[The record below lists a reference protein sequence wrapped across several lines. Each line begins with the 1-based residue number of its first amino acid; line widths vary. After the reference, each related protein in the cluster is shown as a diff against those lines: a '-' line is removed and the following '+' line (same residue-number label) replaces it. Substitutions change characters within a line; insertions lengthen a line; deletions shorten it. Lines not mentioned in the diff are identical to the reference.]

1 MNRLYA
7 FIFFLFNLIG
17 GVSAF
22 AGDPLVFADNHS
34 ILHNLLFKRFFS
46 SNGLPDERIRS
57 IFQDH
62 NGYLWIGTMNG
73 ICRYDGYSFKNF
85 FKTKNNNSI
94 SGNWAYTITED
105 ASHNIWI
112 GTNEGFSKFDQEKEI
127 FVNYS
132 LPNRLAS
139 QQSKRVNSLV
149 FDKDG
154 LLWIG
159 GKLGI
164 IQYNPSTNTFKQ
176 FPFSLLN
183 NNVSKIILGQ
193 NNYLWVATD
202 NGMAHYNLSSGK
214 FNFFNL
220 QIKPNAYGDKIWSL
234 MEDNQD
240 LYIGTGSSGL
250 LKLPHLKGENY
261 GAFKYLNNFKSG
273 DESLENTQ
281 VFDIRKSAIG
291 DLWLGTEKGLAK
303 ISKLG
308 TTDASL
314 DYYRNSSVNER
325 SISSDRVYCVFIDK
339 TNVLWCGTE
348 VGLNNLQLSA
358 LPFNYYSF
366 SGLKITDQVR
376 GIYSAN
382 GKDIWIATYKSG
394 FYKYNTTNDDC
405 RSYSFKPD
413 NSFFNGTRSVIIN
426 KDNVLVGTL
435 NGIVQINDNGNNYQ
449 NILQGNAVFA
459 MYKDRKSNVWV
470 GTNNGL
476 FKLDVNLAV
485 QNYTTKFA
493 TTKGFT
499 SHFVRSIFEDHL
511 GNIWVGF
518 ENGGIAFINP
528 KTDKPIFITN
538 QSNNDGVFG
547 STIYSVAEY
556 PNNTLWIGSE
566 SGLTK
571 MTLPNGEIHDLSK
584 ASFKNYSVQNG
595 LPDKSVNGILSDDNG
610 HLWISSIKGLVK
622 FDISNEVFQNY
633 LPNIYF
639 NHGCCYKINQHQF
652 YYGTSDGFI
661 EFDPAAIVEDK
672 YLPDVAISDVK
683 LFNQSISINDKFNG
697 EVILNQSIS
706 NTRKL
711 IFNYKNNVFTLD
723 FAALHF
729 ANPEQNKFAYKMEGF
744 DKDWIDAT
752 ASSRSATYTNLDPGT
767 YIFKLKA
774 ANYLGIWN
782 NKPVELKITI
792 LPPPWKT
799 WWALLIY
806 LLMAITFLYYFTIY
820 VLDQIKQK
828 HQLRYE
834 QIEKNQLKN
843 LDALKTQFFTDI
855 SHEFRTP
862 LSLILGP
869 SEEIL
874 ASDVINNDVRHKAQ
888 LINRNSKKLLY
899 LIDELMTFQKLDQG
913 KLQLKPQQVEMLS
926 FVKDIYQNFQHL
938 AHKKEINFT
947 LTADRESY
955 LLLVD
960 SGKMEMVLNNLLFNA
975 FKYAPQ
981 HGSISI
987 TLQNCDSNQLPSPP
1001 PSHHQQWLQV
1011 SVEDN
1016 GKGITDSDFSH
1027 LFDRYFQSNNALK
1040 GTGVGLSLTKS
1051 LVELHGGIITATSEP
1066 GVKTS
1071 FSFYLPIDANVTTA
1085 STDANDIMVEHS
1097 YVFDYNVN
1105 ELVDDSILSQGEHL
1119 DRNKAKDTL
1128 LLVDDNVE
1136 VLDYLE
1142 MVFQNQYNIARA
1154 ENGALALDYLQ
1165 NHEPDLIISDVMMP
1179 EMDGITL
1186 CKEIKTNVLISHIP
1200 IILLTAKATVNNTL
1214 EGLKIGA
1221 DDYVPKPFYP
1231 DVLRVKVQNFIEAK
1245 KRLIEK
1251 FVQTEGGV
1259 VIPKN
1264 ITHNP
1269 LDEEFMNNVLAAINK
1284 NMDNEEFSVEEL
1296 GSMVAMSRSNLFRKL
1311 KAITGQTPVEFI
1323 YFIRMNRAMQ
1333 LLLERKHS
1341 VSQIS
1346 FEVGFKSPS
1355 SFTKSFKKQFGKAPT
1370 DFLNTAIAKQR
1381 EEDEEDS
1388 EL

>member
-1 MNRLYA
+1 MNKLYA
-7 FIFFLFNLIG
+7 FLIFICSLLG
-17 GVSAF
+17 GGSAF
-22 AGDPLVFADNHS
+22 AGDPIISTDNHA
-34 ILHNLLFKRFFS
+34 ILPNLLFKRFFS

-85 FKTKNNNSI
+85 FKTKKNNSI

-112 GTNEGFSKFDQEKEI
+112 GTNEGFSKFDQEKET

-132 LPNRLAS
+132 LPNRLVT

-159 GKLGI
+159 GKLGLM
-164 IQYNPSTNTFKQ
+164 QYNPATNSFKQ
-176 FPFSLLN
+176 FPNTPLN
-183 NNVSKIILGQ
+183 INVSKIILGK
-193 NNYLWVATD
+193 NDYLWLATD
-202 NGMAHYNLSSGK
+202 KGLVHFNLGSGK
-214 FNFFNL
+214 YDFFNL

-234 MEDNQD
+234 LEDSED
-240 LYIGTGSSGL
+240 LYVGTASSGL
-250 LKLPHLKGENY
+250 LKLPHTKGESY
-261 GAFKYLNNFKSG
+261 GAFQYLNQYKAG

-281 VFDIRKSAIG
+281 VFDIRKSSIG
-291 DLWLGTEKGLAK
+291 DFWLGTEKGLAK

-308 TTDASL
+308 TANASL

-382 GKDIWIATYKSG
+382 GKDIWLATYKSG
-394 FYKYNTTNDDC
+394 FYKYNTTNDNT
-405 RSYSFKPD
+405 RSFNFKPD
-413 NSFFNGTRSVIIN
+413 NSFYNGTRSVIIN

-435 NGIVQINDNGNNYQ
+435 DGIVQINGDGTNYQ

-459 MYKDRKSNVWV
+459 MCKDRKSNVWV

-476 FKLDVNLAV
+476 FRIENNGTIQSYA
-485 QNYTTKFA
+485 TKF
-493 TTKGFT
+493 TTAKGFT
-499 SHFVRSIFEDHL
+499 SPFVRSIFEDHS

-518 ENGGIAFINP
+518 ENGGIAFINT
-528 KTDKPIFITN
+528 KTDTPIFVTSKSDN
-538 QSNNDGVFG
+538 EGVFG

-556 PNNTLWIGSE
+556 PDNTLWIGSE

-571 MTLPNGEIHDLSK
+571 MTLPNGGIQGI
-584 ASFKNYSVQNG
+584 ANATFKNYSVQNG

-622 FDISNEVFQNY
+622 FDIASEIFQNY
-633 LPNIYF
+633 LPNLYF
-639 NHGCCYKINQHQF
+639 NHGCCYKLSRHQF

-661 EFDPAAIVEDK
+661 EFDPEAIAEDK

-683 LFNQSISINDKFNG
+683 LFNQSIKIDEAFNG
-697 EVILNQSIS
+697 DVILNQSLS
-706 NTRKL
+706 NTKKL

-729 ANPEQNKFAYKMEGF
+729 ANPEQNMFAYKMEGF
-744 DKDWIDAT
+744 DKDWIQAT
-752 ASSRSATYTNLDPGT
+752 TSSRSATYTNLDPGT
-767 YIFKLKA
+767 YTFKLKA

-782 NKPVELKITI
+782 DNPVELKITI

-799 WWALLIY
+799 WWAILIY
-806 LLMAITFLYYFTIY
+806 IALAITFLYYFTIY

-874 ASDVINNDVRHKAQ
+874 ASDAINSDMRHKAQ

-913 KLQLKPQQVEMLS
+913 KLQLKPQQVEMLG

-938 AHKKEINFT
+938 AQKKKIEFT
-947 LTADRESY
+947 ITADKESY
-955 LLLVD
+955 LVHAD
-960 SGKMEMVLNNLLFNA
+960 AGKMEMVLNNLLFNA
-975 FKYAPQ
+975 FKYVPQ
-981 HGSISI
+981 QGSITI
-987 TLQNCDSNQLPSPP
+987 TMHLCNSQQLPSPP
-1001 PSHHQQWLQV
+1001 PSSHQQWLQV

-1016 GKGITDSDFSH
+1016 GKGISDTDFSH

-1051 LVELHGGIITATSEP
+1051 LVELHGGIITAKSEP

-1071 FSFYLPIDANVTTA
+1071 FSFYLPIDATSSATVPNKESVA
-1085 STDANDIMVEHS
+1085 IEQK
-1097 YVFDYNVN
+1097 YVFDYDIND
-1105 ELVDDSILSQGEHL
+1105 LVDDSILSQGEHL
-1119 DRNKAKDTL
+1119 DRSKAKDTL

-1142 MVFQNQYNIARA
+1142 MVFQNQYNIVRA
-1154 ENGALALDYLQ
+1154 ENGVQALAYLD

-1200 IILLTAKATVNNTL
+1200 IILLTAKATVDNTL

-1245 KRLIEK
+1245 KRFIER

-1323 YFIRMNRAMQ
+1323 YFIRMNKAMQ

-1370 DFLNTAIAKQR
+1370 DYLNNAIAKQR
-1381 EEDEEDS
+1381 EEEE
-1388 EL
+1388 E

>member
-7 FIFFLFNLIG
+7 FLIFICSTLG
-17 GVSAF
+17 GTNAF
-22 AGDPLVFADNHS
+22 AGDPLVSTDNHA
-34 ILHNLLFKRFFS
+34 ILPNILFKRFFS

-112 GTNEGFSKFDQEKEI
+112 GTNEGFSKFDQEKET
-127 FVNYS
+127 FENFS
-132 LPNRLAS
+132 LPNRLVT

-149 FDKDG
+149 FDTNG
-154 LLWIG
+154 MLWIG
-159 GKLGI
+159 GKLGL
-164 IQYNPSTNTFKQ
+164 IQYNPIANTFKQ
-176 FPFSLLN
+176 FPFSPLN
-183 NNVSKIILGQ
+183 INVSKIILGK
-193 NNYLWVATD
+193 NNYLWAATD
-202 NGMAHYNLSSGK
+202 KGLVHYNLVSGSYD
-214 FNFFNL
+214 FFSL

-234 MEDNQD
+234 LEDNEN
-240 LYIGTGSSGL
+240 LFIGTASSGL
-250 LKLPHLKGENY
+250 LKLPHLTGRSF
-261 GAFKYLNNFKSG
+261 GAFQYLNKYNSG

-281 VFDIRKSAIG
+281 VFDIRKSSIG
-291 DLWLGTEKGLAK
+291 DFWLGTEKGLAK

-308 TTDASL
+308 TTNASL
-314 DYYRNSSVNER
+314 DYYRNSSVNEK
-325 SISSDRVYCVFIDK
+325 SISSDRVYCIFIDK

-366 SGLKITDQVR
+366 SGLNMTDQVR

-382 GKDIWIATYKSG
+382 GKDIWLATYKSG
-394 FYKYNTTNDDC
+394 FYRYNTTLDNTH
-405 RSYSFKPD
+405 SFNFKPD

-426 KDNVLVGTL
+426 KENVLVGTL
-435 NGIVQINDNGNNYQ
+435 DGIIQINGNGNNYQ

-459 MYKDRKSNVWV
+459 MYKDRKSKVWV

-476 FKLDVNLAV
+476 FRLDGNGAIES
-485 QNYTTKFA
+485 YATKFA
-493 TTKGFT
+493 TAKRFT
-499 SHFVRSIFEDHL
+499 SPFVRSIFEDHS

-528 KTDKPIFITN
+528 QTDKPVFVTSKSEN
-538 QSNNDGVFG
+538 EGVFG
-547 STIYSVAEY
+547 STIYSIAEY
-556 PNNTLWIGSE
+556 PDNTLWIGSE

-571 MTLPNGEIHDLSK
+571 MSLPNGEIK
-584 ASFKNYSVQNG
+584 GVENATFKNYSVQNG
-595 LPDKSVNGILSDDNG
+595 LPDKSVNGILSDENG

-622 FDISNEVFQNY
+622 FDISTEVFQNY
-633 LPNIYF
+633 LPNLYF
-639 NHGCCYKINQHQF
+639 NHGCCYKLSKHQF

-661 EFDPAAIVEDK
+661 EFDPAAILEDK
-672 YLPDVAISDVK
+672 YLPEVAISDVK
-683 LFNQSISINDKFNG
+683 LFNQSIKIDAEFNG
-697 EVILNQSIS
+697 DVILNHSLS
-706 NTRKL
+706 STKKL
-711 IFNYKNNVFTLD
+711 SFNYKNNVFTLD

-729 ANPEQNKFAYKMEGF
+729 ANPEQNMFAYKMEGF
-744 DKDWIDAT
+744 DKDWIQAT
-752 ASSRSATYTNLDPGT
+752 SSSRSATYTNLDPGT
-767 YIFKLKA
+767 YTFKLKA

-782 NKPVELKITI
+782 DTPVELKISI

-874 ASDVINNDVRHKAQ
+874 ASNAINSDVRHKAQ

-913 KLQLKPQQVEMLS
+913 KLQLKPQQIEMLT

-938 AHKKEINFT
+938 AQKKEIEFT
-947 LTADRESY
+947 ITADKDCY
-955 LLLVD
+955 LANVD
-960 SGKMEMVLNNLLFNA
+960 AGKMEMVLNNLLFNA
-975 FKYAPQ
+975 FKYVQ
-981 HGSISI
+981 QQGVVTI
-987 TLQNCDSNQLPSPP
+987 TMQSCNSQQLPSPP
-1001 PSHHQQWLQV
+1001 PSSHPQWMQV

-1016 GKGITDSDFSH
+1016 GKGINDTDFSH
-1027 LFDRYFQSNNALK
+1027 LFDRYFQSNNAIK

-1051 LVELHGGIITATSEP
+1051 LIELHGGIITANSEP

-1071 FSFYLPIDANVTTA
+1071 FSFYLPIEADLPATMPAKESFAIEQN
-1085 STDANDIMVEHS
+1085 
-1097 YVFDYNVN
+1097 YVFDYDIND
-1105 ELVDDSILSQGEHL
+1105 LIDDSILSQGEHF
-1119 DRNKAKDTL
+1119 DRIKSKDTL

-1142 MVFQNQYNIARA
+1142 LVFQNQYNIARA
-1154 ENGALALDYLQ
+1154 ENGSLALEYLQ
-1165 NHEPDLIISDVMMP
+1165 HHEPDLIISDVMMP

-1200 IILLTAKATVNNTL
+1200 IILLTAKSTIENTL

-1245 KRLIEK
+1245 KRFIEK

-1269 LDEEFMNNVLAAINK
+1269 LDEEFMKNVLAAIHK
-1284 NMDNEEFSVEEL
+1284 NIDNEEFSVEEL

-1355 SFTKSFKKQFGKAPT
+1355 SFTKSFKKQFGMAPT
-1370 DFLNTAIAKQR
+1370 DYLNNAIAKQK
-1381 EEDEEDS
+1381 EEEE
-1388 EL
+1388 E

>member
-1 MNRLYA
+1 MNRLYTFLI
-7 FIFFLFNLIG
+7 FICSTLG
-17 GVSAF
+17 SVSAI
-22 AGDPLVFADNHS
+22 AGDPIVSADNHA
-34 ILHNLLFKRFFS
+34 ILPNLLFKRFFS

-73 ICRYDGYSFKNF
+73 ICRYDGYNFKNF

-112 GTNEGFSKFDQEKEI
+112 GTNEGFSKFDQEKET

-132 LPNRLAS
+132 LPNRLVT

-154 LLWIG
+154 ILWIG
-159 GKLGI
+159 GKLGL
-164 IQYNPSTNTFKQ
+164 IQYNPTANTFKQ
-176 FPFSLLN
+176 FPFSPLN
-183 NNVSKIILGQ
+183 INVSKIILGK
-193 NNYLWVATD
+193 NNYLWAATD
-202 NGMAHYNLSSGK
+202 KGLVHYNLSSG
-214 FNFFNL
+214 NYDFFNL

-234 MEDNQD
+234 LEDKED
-240 LYIGTGSSGL
+240 LYVATASSGL
-250 LKLPHLKGENY
+250 LKLPHTSGRSF
-261 GAFKYLNNFKSG
+261 GAFQYLNNYKSG
-273 DESLENTQ
+273 DESLDNTQ
-281 VFDIRKSAIG
+281 VFDIKKSSIG
-291 DLWLGTEKGLAK
+291 DFWLGTEKGLVK
-303 ISKLG
+303 ISKIG
-308 TTDASL
+308 TSNASL
-314 DYYRNSSVNER
+314 DYYRNSSINEK

-348 VGLNNLQLSA
+348 VGLDNLQLSA

-376 GIYSAN
+376 GIYSAD
-382 GKDIWIATYKSG
+382 GKDIWLASYKSG
-394 FYKYNTTNDDC
+394 FYKYNTSNDNTH
-405 RSYSFKPD
+405 SFNFKPD
-413 NSFFNGTRSVIIN
+413 NSFLNGTRSVIIN
-426 KDNVLVGTL
+426 KGNILVGTL
-435 NGIVQINDNGNNYQ
+435 DGIVAMSGTGGNYQ
-449 NILQGNAVFA
+449 NLLQGNAVFA
-459 MYKDRKSNVWV
+459 LYKDRRSNVWV

-476 FKLDVNLAV
+476 FKISENANV
-485 QNYTTKFA
+485 QSYAAKFA
-493 TTKGFT
+493 STKGFT
-499 SHFVRSIFEDHL
+499 SPFVRTLFEDHS

-518 ENGGIAFINP
+518 ENGGIAYINP
-528 KTDKPIFITN
+528 KTDNPVFVLN
-538 QSNNDGVFG
+538 QKDNEGVFG

-571 MTLPNGEIHDLSK
+571 MMLTNEETNGI
-584 ASFKNYSVQNG
+584 ANATFKNYSVQNG

-622 FDISNEVFQNY
+622 FNIEKEIFQNY
-633 LPNIYF
+633 LPNLYF
-639 NHGCCYKINQHQF
+639 NHGCCYKLNKHQF
-652 YYGTSDGFI
+652 YFGTSDGFI
-661 EFDPAAIVEDK
+661 EFDPAAILEDK
-672 YLPDVAISDVK
+672 YLPDVAISDLK
-683 LFNQSISINDKFNG
+683 LFNQSIKIDDKFNG
-697 EVILNQSIS
+697 DIILNRSLS
-706 NTRKL
+706 NTSKL
-711 IFNYKNNVFTLD
+711 AFNYKNNVFTLD

-729 ANPEQNKFAYKMEGF
+729 ANPDQNKFAYKMEGF
-744 DKDWIDAT
+744 DKDWIQT
-752 ASSRSATYTNLDPGT
+752 SSSSRSATYTNLDPGT
-767 YIFKLKA
+767 YTFKLKA

-782 NKPVELKITI
+782 DQPVELKITI

-799 WWALLIY
+799 WWAFLIY
-806 LLMAITFLYYFTIY
+806 IALAITFLYYFTIY

-874 ASDVINNDVRHKAQ
+874 ANETVSNDVKHKAN
-888 LINRNSKKLLY
+888 LIHRNSKKLLY

-913 KLQLKPQQVEMLS
+913 KLQLKPQQIEMLS
-926 FVKDIYQNFQHL
+926 FVKDIYENFQHL
-938 AHKKEINFT
+938 AQKKSIEFS
-947 LTADRESY
+947 LTADKETY
-955 LLLVD
+955 LANVD
-960 SGKMEMVLNNLLFNA
+960 AGKMEMVLNNLLFNA
-975 FKYAPQ
+975 FKYVPQ
-981 HGSISI
+981 RGSITI
-987 TLQNCDSNQLPSPP
+987 NMQMTAKAQLPSTP
-1001 PSHHQQWLQV
+1001 PSDYPNWLQV

-1016 GKGITDSDFSH
+1016 GKGITETDFSH

-1051 LVELHGGIITATSEP
+1051 LVELHGGIITATSDP

-1071 FSFYLPIDANVTTA
+1071 FSFYLPIAESIATA
-1085 STDANDIMVEHS
+1085 STDTNEITVEHS

-1105 ELVDDSILSQGEHL
+1105 DLIDDSVLSQGEHL

-1154 ENGALALDYLQ
+1154 ENGVIALDYLQ

-1179 EMDGITL
+1179 EMDGIAL
-1186 CKEIKTNVLISHIP
+1186 CKELKTNVLISHIP
-1200 IILLTAKATVNNTL
+1200 IILLTAKATVENTL

-1251 FVQTEGGV
+1251 FEQTEGGV

-1341 VSQIS
+1341 ISQIS

-1381 EEDEEDS
+1381 EEDEE
-1388 EL
+1388 E

>member
-1 MNRLYA
+1 LGCFSSY
-7 FIFFLFNLIG
+7 
-17 GVSAF
+17 
-22 AGDPLVFADNHS
+22 AGDPLVTAVNHP
-34 ILHNLLFKRFFS
+34 ILPNLLFKRYLS

-105 ASHNIWI
+105 ANHNIWI
-112 GTNEGFSKFDQEKEI
+112 GTNEGISKFDQEKETFI
-127 FVNYS
+127 NINI
-132 LPNRLAS
+132 PNRLAS
-139 QQSKRVNSLV
+139 QQSKRVNSLI

-159 GKLGI
+159 GKLGL
-164 IQYNPSTNTFKQ
+164 IQYNPSSNIFKQ
-176 FPFSLLN
+176 FPFAPLN
-183 NNVSKIILGQ
+183 INVSKIILGK
-193 NNYLWVATD
+193 NNYLWIATD
-202 NGMAHYNLSSGK
+202 KGLIHFNLSTSK
-214 FNFFNL
+214 YTFFNL

-234 MEDNQD
+234 LEDNQD
-240 LYIGTGSSGL
+240 LYIGTASCGM
-250 LKLPHLKGENY
+250 LKLPHLTQESY
-261 GAFKYLNNFKSG
+261 GAFQYLNKYKPS

-281 VFDIRKSAIG
+281 VFDIRKSSIG
-291 DLWLGTEKGLAK
+291 DFWLGTEKGLAK

-308 TTDASL
+308 TTSASL

-366 SGLKITDQVR
+366 CGIKSTDQVR
-376 GIYSAN
+376 GIYTAN
-382 GKDIWIATYKSG
+382 GKEIWLATYKSG
-394 FYKYNTTNDDC
+394 FYKYNTSTDNT
-405 RSYSFKPD
+405 STFNFKPD
-413 NSFFNGTRSVIIN
+413 NSFFNGTRSVIIH
-426 KDNVLVGTL
+426 KGNVLIGTL
-435 NGIVQINDNGNNYQ
+435 DGIVQKSDNGNNYQ
-449 NILQGNAVFA
+449 NLLQGNAVFA
-459 MYKDRKSNVWV
+459 MYKDQKENVWI

-476 FKLDVNLAV
+476 FRLNEKGTI
-485 QNYTTKFA
+485 QNYAPKFA
-493 TTKGFT
+493 KARGFT
-499 SHFVRSIFEDHL
+499 SPFVRSLFEDHS

-528 KTDKPIFITN
+528 TN
-538 QSNNDGVFG
+538 DIPTFVTSKSDSVGVFG

-556 PNNTLWIGSE
+556 PDNTFWIGSE

-571 MTLPNGEIHDLSK
+571 MILPKGEIQGFAH
-584 ASFKNYSVQNG
+584 ATFKNYSVQNG
-595 LPDKSVNGILSDDNG
+595 LPDKSVNGILSDDEG

-622 FDISNEVFQNY
+622 FDISTEIFQNY
-633 LPNIYF
+633 LPNLYF
-639 NHGCCYKINQHQF
+639 NHGCCYKLSKHQF

-661 EFDPAAIVEDK
+661 EYDPSSILEDK
-672 YLPDVAISDVK
+672 YLPDVAISDLK
-683 LFNQSISINDKFNG
+683 LFNKSVKINDTFNG
-697 EVILNQSIS
+697 DIILNQSLS
-706 NTRKL
+706 NTNKL
-711 IFNYKNNVFTLD
+711 ILNYKNNVFTLD

-744 DKDWIDAT
+744 DKDWIQAT
-752 ASSRSATYTNLDPGT
+752 TSSRSATYTNLDPGKYT
-767 YIFKLKA
+767 FKLKA

-782 NKPVELKITI
+782 DKAVELKITI

-799 WWALLIY
+799 WWAMLIY
-806 LLMAITFLYYFTIY
+806 FALVITFLYYFTIY

-843 LDALKTQFFTDI
+843 LDSLKTQFFTDI

-874 ASDVINNDVRHKAQ
+874 ANETISNDVKHKAQ

-913 KLQLKPQQVEMLS
+913 KLQLKPQPLEMLN
-926 FVKDIYQNFQHL
+926 FVKEIYENFQHL
-938 AHKKEINFT
+938 AQKKEINFT
-947 LTADRESY
+947 ISADMESY
-955 LLLVD
+955 ISNVD
-960 SGKMEMVLNNLLFNA
+960 AGKMEMVLNNLIFNA
-975 FKYAPQ
+975 FKYAPKQ
-981 HGSISI
+981 GTI
-987 TLQNCDSNQLPSPP
+987 TINMNTCAIQQLPAPP
-1001 PSHHQQWLQV
+1001 PSDHQQWLKV

-1016 GKGITDSDFSH
+1016 GKGISQNDFTH

-1051 LVELHGGIITATSEP
+1051 LIELHGGIITAQSNP

-1071 FSFYLPIDANVTTA
+1071 FSFYLPIYTT
-1085 STDANDIMVEHS
+1085 STTISSNKESFAIEPN
-1097 YVFDYNVN
+1097 YVFNYDIND
-1105 ELVDDSILSQGEHL
+1105 LVDDSILSQGEHF
-1119 DRNKAKDTL
+1119 DRSKAKESI

-1154 ENGALALDYLQ
+1154 ENGILALDYLQ
-1165 NHEPDLIISDVMMP
+1165 HHEPDLIISDVMMP
-1179 EMDGITL
+1179 EMDGIML

-1200 IILLTAKATVNNTL
+1200 IILLTAKSTVDNTL

-1245 KRLIEK
+1245 KRFIEK

-1370 DFLNTAIAKQR
+1370 EYLNNAIAKQK
-1381 EEDEEDS
+1381 EEE
-1388 EL
+1388 